1 MIGVDPQDR
10 QLVMTTKEAGRF
22 LRLSHRTLEDWR
34 LTGQGPP
41 FRKWGR
47 LVRYHVGDLKAF
59 AGGPSF
65 TNTGEALAA

>member
-1 MIGVDPQDR
+1 MIGLDPRNR

-22 LRLSHRTLEDWR
+22 LKVSHRTLEDWR
-34 LTGQGPP
+34 LSGQGPP

-47 LVRYHVGDLKAF
+47 LVRYHISDLISF
-59 AGGPSF
+59 ADGPSF